1 MRALL
6 GNKKGKLRIVT
17 RLLVS
22 VVDSAEARLALAH
35 GADLIDAKDPDAGAL
50 GALPLASIRS
60 IHASLPEGIVTS
72 AVAGDDD
79 DVERLARSALSV
91 ATTGVTFVKLG
102 LGRAMARPT
111 GVAAL
116 GRRLAGQGRFIAV
129 LFADENPPLTLV
141 AALHEAGFVG
151 AMLDTSQ
158 KRGIRLPDLL
168 TMDQLGSFVADCRQL
183 GLMSGLAGSLRI
195 EDIDRLAALNPD
207 YLGFRGGLCLAG
219 DRRGQLDPLAIG
231 RAAYRLQAIR
241 QSRQVD
247 GEQAA

>member
-1 MRALL
+1 M
-6 GNKKGKLRIVT
+6 GHKEEERIVT

-22 VVDSAEARLALAH
+22 VVDSAEAGLALAQ
-35 GADLIDAKDPDAGAL
+35 GADLIDAKDPEAGAL
-50 GALPLASIRS
+50 GALPLATIRS
-60 IHASLPEGIVTS
+60 IQAGLPEDTITS

-79 DVERLARSALSV
+79 DVERLADSALAI

-102 LGRAMARPT
+102 LGRTMAQPAS
-111 GVAAL
+111 VAAL
-116 GRRLAGQGRFIAV
+116 GRRLAGHGRFIAV
-129 LFADENPPLTLV
+129 LFADENPPLSLT

-168 TMDQLGSFVADCRQL
+168 TMDQLGSFVAGCRQL

-195 EDIDRLAALNPD
+195 EDIDPLAALGPD

-219 DRRGQLDPLAIG
+219 DRRGQLDPQAIG
-231 RAAYRLQAIR
+231 RAARRLQAVR
-241 QSRQVD
+241 H
-247 GEQAA
+247 GEEAA